1 MIFIR
6 SSSWAVRNASSD
18 LSRRWAKTSVSM
30 EASRN
35 AGRLARAVSE
45 SDYAPGTETFAIS
58 M

>member
-1 MIFIR
+1 MR

-18 LSRRWAKTSVSM
+18 LSRRWAKTSISM

-35 AGRLARAVSE
+35 AVRLARAVFD
-45 SDYAPGTETFAIS
+45 SDYALGTETFAIS